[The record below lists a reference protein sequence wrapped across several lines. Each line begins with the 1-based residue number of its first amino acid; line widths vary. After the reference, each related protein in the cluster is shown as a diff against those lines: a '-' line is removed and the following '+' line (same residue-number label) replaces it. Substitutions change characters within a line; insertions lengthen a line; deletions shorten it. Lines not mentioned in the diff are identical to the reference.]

1 MGIQYDPGNSI
12 PRRIAA
18 SENAPDAPPSSTRTR
33 QRTGRQTPILPEVMN
48 TNNKYI
54 FPSCA
59 QAKFSTFVIAA
70 LLVFA
75 AGCATPRLGVPVP
88 IQGQG

>member
-1 MGIQYDPGNSI
+1 
-12 PRRIAA
+12 
-18 SENAPDAPPSSTRTR
+18 
-33 QRTGRQTPILPEVMN
+33 MN